1 MKEKEILQSIAAVS
15 KKVNDIAARLDDA
28 LEVKTNN
35 NAEAASDAQNATIDL
50 GLELISLLKD
60 KELADEV
67 AKRIQLV

>member
-1 MKEKEILQSIAAVS
+1 MNEKTILQSIAAVS

-50 GLELISLLKD
+50 GLELD
-60 KELADEV
+60 QRLADIEN
-67 AKRIQLV
+67 ALCELSE

>member
-1 MKEKEILQSIAAVS
+1 MNEKEILQSIAAVS

-50 GLELISLLKD
+50 GLELD
-60 KELADEV
+60 QRLADIEN
-67 AKRIQLV
+67 ALCELSE